1 LTFLADSGLEDI
13 EKGAYFTVPI
23 QTFKYANIK
32 VPKTIS
38 IKGMSGAGTVILD
51 IGYFSI
57 KKSGLEATNHEHVVG
72 MYRPFPPPLYHN
84 AGFIVD
90 ELISHSYPR
99 HYAWTIDFEEMTM
112 ILAR

>member
-32 VPKTIS
+32 VPKTIT

-57 KKSGLEATNHEHVVG
+57 KMLGLEATNHEHVVG
-72 MYRPFPPPLYHN
+72 MYGPFPPPLYHN